1 MADWKTIN
9 FNSQNIKFETAKA
22 VLIKMPNKSDYAG
35 YMFWHPSKLV
45 RDLQRG
51 NGYFK
56 TLSFTDGWEF
66 RVFKE
71 GKDKK
76 ILDEQ
81 VLGPEEMLEMFDVV
95 SETIERQS
103 NSKSFYEEEEPEPIV
118 GDVEILDELRR

>member
-1 MADWKTIN
+1 MTDWKTMN

-45 RDLQRG
+45 RVLQRG

-56 TLSFTDGWEF
+56 TFSFTDGWEF

-71 GKDKK
+71 GKDRK

-103 NSKSFYEEEEPEPIV
+103 TSKSFYEEEEPEPID